1 MHVLIYYSK
10 KTLPVSMLV
19 QGVIKFKEDSP
30 LRVFSATR
38 GEGQRLKAG
47 CFCTELA
54 LHVTMLGLL

>member
-1 MHVLIYYSK
+1 
-10 KTLPVSMLV
+10 MLV
-19 QGVIKFKEDSP
+19 QGVIQFKEDSP